1 MKQSDEIVEA
11 VEVRAFKR
19 REVPIQR
26 SNVDPEQRWKNH
38 HRNGKENRREQKQRS
53 LTAFPPDCDLTDT
66 ECDGPEQIGVED
78 RTPIGVASGSCSDRV
93 QNLDEEHEQ
102 ESRRGKDNKRS
113 SSVLPADKDA
123 VRREL
128 VVPVVRHR

>member
-38 HRNGKENRREQKQRS
+38 HRNGKQNCWEQKQRS
-53 LTAFPPDCDLTDT
+53 LTAFSPDHDLTDT
-66 ECDGPEQIGVED
+66 ECDGPDQISIED
-78 RTPIGVASGSCSDRV
+78 RTPVGVASGSGSDGVRTR
-93 QNLDEEHEQ
+93 DERHEQ
-102 ESRRGKDNKRS
+102 ESGGGRNNKHTS
-113 SSVLPADKDA
+113 
-123 VRREL
+123 
-128 VVPVVRHR
+128 